1 MKSRRADTGFFA
13 VDMQPTV
20 DTVPSPL
27 PFKSMLKSLPLFAL
41 AAICSLSSCEKLRV
55 MVGQLNKKN
64 LQAPVA
70 VPVDSQ
76 AAEIPKGISEMF
88 PVESRKIVIVDYYA
102 DWCGPCRMLSPILEK
117 ISGENSNT
125 VLVCKVNVDKFG
137 ELAVQEGVKSIPDVR
152 IYRDGRLVDKFVG
165 VPPEAEVRMRIEALV
180 RNQRP
185 LPDADATIT
194 KPKEAP
200 IRPMT
205 KDWMPP
211 GVHRR

>member
-1 MKSRRADTGFFA
+1 
-13 VDMQPTV
+13 
-20 DTVPSPL
+20 
-27 PFKSMLKSLPLFAL
+27 MLKSLPLFAL

-55 MVGQLNKKN
+55 MVSQLNKKN
-64 LQAPVA
+64 PQASVA

-76 AAEIPKGISEMF
+76 AAGIPKGISEMF

-117 ISGENSNT
+117 ISGENSST

-137 ELAVQEGVKSIPDVR
+137 QLAVQEGVKSIPDVR
-152 IYRDGRLVDKFVG
+152 IYLDGRLVDKFVG
-165 VPPEAEVRMRIEALV
+165 VPPEAEVRKRIEARV
-180 RNQRP
+180 SHQAP
-185 LPDADATIT
+185 LQEADATKD

-205 KDWMPP
+205 KDWMPS
-211 GVHRR
+211 GVRPR